1 MNRYRIGRV
10 QFLRSKRG
18 TALPVS
24 FLMLFVSLTIIV
36 SATFYVSVVEIQ
48 ARGRL
53 LNVAAAKQNMIAL
66 ESSIEAA
73 KWSPDTSIVCLFE
86 DAGGLFLTYPTDKN
100 LLIKITD
107 GQFQDTVFNDNIGRA
122 VYQLPATETAI
133 STLYL
138 TGDRRAIINQTEFT
152 MSQLYLSSGEMTPEV
167 ILTYRPLATIS
178 ETGFENGKPVNTLRI
193 YVISLNQSTEFAAQ
207 GRFRVK
213 ATCTEVVSQHH
224 MYNFTNT
231 VTSISVKATFDGR
244 SDVVILPVFSNPSGA
259 FVQVETLLCGIKL
272 ERIQGGN

>member
-1 MNRYRIGRV
+1 MNHREIGRV
-10 QFLRSKRG
+10 SLFRSKRG

-48 ARGRL
+48 ARGKL
-53 LNVAAAKQNMIAL
+53 LNVAVARQNMIAL
-66 ESSIEAA
+66 ERSIEAA

-86 DAGGLFLTYPTDKN
+86 DAGGLFLTHPADKN
-100 LLIKITD
+100 LLINITD
-107 GQFQDTVFNDNIGRA
+107 GQFQDTVFNDNLGRA

-133 STLYL
+133 STLYM

-152 MSQLYLSSGEMTPEV
+152 MSQMYLSSGDVTPEV

-193 YVISLNQSTEFAAQ
+193 YIISLNQSMDFVAQ

-213 ATCTEVVSQHH
+213 ATCTEVVSQLHL
-224 MYNFTNT
+224 YNFTNT

-244 SDVVILPVFSNPSGA
+244 SDLVTLPVYSNTSGA

>member
-1 MNRYRIGRV
+1 M
-10 QFLRSKRG
+10 QLLRSKRG

-48 ARGRL
+48 ARGKL
-53 LNVAAAKQNMIAL
+53 LNIAAAKQNMITL
-66 ESSIEAA
+66 ERSIRAA

-86 DAGGLFLTYPTDKN
+86 DAGGTFQTHPTDKT
-100 LLIKITD
+100 LLINITD

-122 VYQLPATETAI
+122 IYQLPATETAI
-133 STLYL
+133 STLYM

-152 MSQLYLSSGEMTPEV
+152 MSQMYLSSGEVTPEV
-167 ILTYRPLATIS
+167 TLTYRPLATIS

-193 YVISLNQSTEFAAQ
+193 YIISLNQSMDFVAQ
-207 GRFRVK
+207 GRFKVK
-213 ATCTEVVSQHH
+213 ATCTEVGSQVH
-224 MYNFTNT
+224 MYNFTSA

-244 SDVVILPVFSNPSGA
+244 SDLVILPVFSNTSGA